1 VDENGETV
9 FDSPIVPDEASLPV
23 DPSSDA
29 APGYDESQ
37 RGVPGGFVGEPDI
50 LDTWATSSLTP
61 LIVGGWL
68 DDEDLFSRV
77 FPMDLRPQ
85 GHDIIR
91 TWLFS
96 SIARAHHEFD
106 SLPWSN
112 AAISGWILDPDRKK
126 MSKSKGNVVTP
137 IGLLEEHGSDAVRY
151 WASSAKLGVDTAFE
165 VQQMKIGRR
174 LAIKVLNASKFAL
187 TMGGDAP
194 LELDPARVTHDVDR
208 AMLAS
213 LARVVGQ
220 ATAALEGYD
229 YARALEVT
237 ESSFWTFCDDYL
249 ELVKERAYNREGTS
263 SEADAGS
270 ARAALALAVDTYV
283 RLLAPFLP
291 FATDEVWSWYRTGSV
306 HSADWP
312 TGDDLR
318 AASGDADPALVVAAG
333 HALAALRK
341 VKSEAKVS
349 QKVPFVSV
357 TLSVPTT
364 DLAFVRSV
372 ASDLAQATKSRGE
385 IEFVD
390 GGEAESLSVTAH
402 ELGSLD

>member
-1 VDENGETV
+1 
-9 FDSPIVPDEASLPV
+9 
-23 DPSSDA
+23 
-29 APGYDESQ
+29 
-37 RGVPGGFVGEPDI
+37 
-50 LDTWATSSLTP
+50 
-61 LIVGGWL
+61 
-68 DDEDLFSRV
+68 
-77 FPMDLRPQ
+77 
-85 GHDIIR
+85 
-91 TWLFS
+91 
-96 SIARAHHEFD
+96 
-106 SLPWSN
+106 
-112 AAISGWILDPDRKK
+112 

>member
-1 VDENGETV
+1 
-9 FDSPIVPDEASLPV
+9 
-23 DPSSDA
+23 
-29 APGYDESQ
+29 
-37 RGVPGGFVGEPDI
+37 
-50 LDTWATSSLTP
+50 
-61 LIVGGWL
+61 
-68 DDEDLFSRV
+68 
-77 FPMDLRPQ
+77 
-85 GHDIIR
+85 
-91 TWLFS
+91 
-96 SIARAHHEFD
+96 
-106 SLPWSN
+106 
-112 AAISGWILDPDRKK
+112 
-126 MSKSKGNVVTP
+126 
-137 IGLLEEHGSDAVRY
+137 
-151 WASSAKLGVDTAFE
+151 
-165 VQQMKIGRR
+165 
-174 LAIKVLNASKFAL
+174 
-187 TMGGDAP
+187 
-194 LELDPARVTHDVDR
+194 
-208 AMLAS
+208 MLAS